1 MLLDTVMI
9 KRSLVLLLLSGIVG
23 ICPLYA
29 RTLTVKV
36 SNIKQITGNLMVGVF
51 NNETDFPD
59 VYFKGLKVKITDT
72 AMTVTFTDLPK
83 GKYAVSVYHDAN
95 RNGMLDKNIFGIP
108 KERYGFSNK
117 ANKPDYRESI
127 FDFNEDVTL
136 HITLK

>member
-1 MLLDTVMI
+1 
-9 KRSLVLLLLSGIVG
+9 
-23 ICPLYA
+23 
-29 RTLTVKV
+29 
-36 SNIKQITGNLMVGVF
+36 MVGVF